1 MARNINLL
9 PPELS
14 PKKIY
19 SAIGRKIKTIS
30 VVGYVLLIITV
41 LSSSIGFF
49 IFSGRLETL
58 SSEEDRLK
66 RELENLK
73 KSEVTIVI
81 LKDRADK
88 SKEIF
93 DSNLTRSSVE
103 SFNNLITKNP
113 EGIVFTDMTIEN
125 KGILVSATAQN
136 SKDLESFITYLLSSG
151 IYGKIRLTEMSLN
164 AGGDY
169 TLSFAAEI

>member
-41 LSSSIGFF
+41 ISSSIGFF

-58 SSEEDRLK
+58 SNEEDRLK
-66 RELENLK
+66 KELENLK
-73 KSEVTIVI
+73 KS
-81 LKDRADK
+81 
-88 SKEIF
+88 
-93 DSNLTRSSVE
+93 
-103 SFNNLITKNP
+103 
-113 EGIVFTDMTIEN
+113 
-125 KGILVSATAQN
+125 
-136 SKDLESFITYLLSSG
+136 
-151 IYGKIRLTEMSLN
+151 GKT
-164 AGGDY
+164 
-169 TLSFAAEI
+169 